1 MSTKPQKQKKGANL
15 ELERAQYEVEIAK
28 RRFSSTLGAL
38 QYRLKPATLANQAW
52 SGVREKSGEVA
63 DDAFHSVNDMADGA
77 VRAVKDRPVA
87 ASGVAAAIL
96 VFLLRGPL
104 WRATKSV
111 FSREHEDPGVI
122 KANLDNHEESYDLTA
137 PTVER
142 SKKEGVSA

>member
-1 MSTKPQKQKKGANL
+1 MNQRNQQTNPRV

-52 SGVREKSGEVA
+52 TGVRDKSGEVA
-63 DDAFHSVNDMADGA
+63 DDALSSVNDMADGA
-77 VRAVKDRPVA
+77 VRAVKDRPIA

-96 VFLLRGPL
+96 VFLLRAPL
-104 WRATKSV
+104 WRAARNV
-111 FSREHEDPGVI
+111 FSRHEEDPGVI
-122 KANLDNHEESYDLTA
+122 KADLDHHDTDYDLTA

-142 SKKEGVSA
+142 SQREGVTA

>member
-1 MSTKPQKQKKGANL
+1 MNKTQQQKGTTL

-52 SGVREKSGEVA
+52 SGVRDKSGEVA
-63 DDAFHSVNDMADGA
+63 DDALHSVNDMADGA

-96 VFLLRGPL
+96 VFLLRAPL
-104 WRATKSV
+104 WRAAKGV
-111 FSREHEDPGVI
+111 FSRHEEDPGVI
-122 KANLDNHEESYDLTA
+122 KADLDHHEGNYDLTA
-137 PTVER
+137 PRVER
-142 SKKEGVSA
+142 PHREGVSA

>member
-1 MSTKPQKQKKGANL
+1 MTQRNPRL

-52 SGVREKSGEVA
+52 TGVREKSGEVA
-63 DDAFHSVNDMADGA
+63 DDALSSVNDMADGA
-77 VRAVKDRPVA
+77 VRAVKDRPIA

-96 VFLLRGPL
+96 VFLLRAPL
-104 WRATKSV
+104 WRAARNV
-111 FSREHEDPGVI
+111 FSREEEDPGVI
-122 KANLDNHEESYDLTA
+122 KADLDHHDKDYDLTA

-142 SKKEGVSA
+142 SQRQGVTA

>member
-1 MSTKPQKQKKGANL
+1 MNQRSNQKNGRLQ
-15 ELERAQYEVEIAK
+15 LERAQYEVEIAK

-63 DDAFHSVNDMADGA
+63 DDALTSVNDMADGA

-87 ASGVAAAIL
+87 ASGIAAAIL
-96 VFLLRGPL
+96 VFLLRAPL
-104 WRATKSV
+104 WRAARHV
-111 FSREHEDPGVI
+111 LGRNEEDPGVI
-122 KANLDNHEESYDLTA
+122 KADLEHHDGNYDLTA

-142 SKKEGVSA
+142 SKREGVSA

>member
-1 MSTKPQKQKKGANL
+1 MSKNKQQKASRLQ
-15 ELERAQYEVEIAK
+15 LERAQYEVEIAK

-63 DDAFHSVNDMADGA
+63 DDALHGVNDMADGA

-96 VFLLRGPL
+96 VFLLRAPL
-104 WRATKSV
+104 WRAAKGV
-111 FSREHEDPGVI
+111 FSRHEEDSGVI
-122 KANLDNHEESYDLTA
+122 KANLDNHDDNYDLTA
-137 PTVER
+137 PKVER
-142 SKKEGVSA
+142 SQREGVSA